1 MFYFARISWS
11 DKPDGRGLS
20 SSEKCK
26 LHMKTLESLL
36 VLCETKKSHLL
47 LLWVSVLTLFHKL
60 LQYRAVGSGGP
71 GAMALQILADQLTLF
86 KPRGQIMPTT
96 IQRTPPRI
104 LEVPTALQIWWL
116 KVQFCNRHF
125 FFSKWIWHS
134 ALYNFLFSFNSYE
147 MR

>member
-1 MFYFARISWS
+1 MNPWPTDHRNFHVRLFGLGFSTAIQIHTGIIFLGQELWSKIFYFARISWS

-60 LQYRAVGSGGP
+60 LQYRAVGAGGV
-71 GAMALQILADQLTLF
+71 MALQILADQLTLF

-96 IQRTPPRI
+96 IQRNPP
-104 LEVPTALQIWWL
+104 PG
-116 KVQFCNRHF
+116 F
-125 FFSKWIWHS
+125 
-134 ALYNFLFSFNSYE
+134 
-147 MR
+147 